1 MRSAILVRVGVLL
14 AGFLGMLHRVQ
25 VMAMRDMGVMAG
37 FFVVLGAVVLRRLA
51 MVLGG
56 GLVMLGSLCVMFGQ
70 QACIHDGILLCGGR
84 LARPA
89 I

>member
-1 MRSAILVRVGVLL
+1 MRLGVVL
-14 AGFLGMLHRVQ
+14 AGFFSVMHRVQ
-25 VMAMRDMGVMAG
+25 VVAMRDMGVMARC
-37 FFVVLGAVVLRRLA
+37 FVVLSTVVLRRLA

-56 GLVMLGSLCVMFGQ
+56 GLVMRGGLFVMFGQ

-84 LARPA
+84 LARPV